1 VSNYTSP
8 YGFGP
13 LTDAVLDA
21 VADRHDA
28 SVDEIGERLE
38 RRLTRDDDRYASADS
53 VLTDTV
59 RDWIERNGWD
69 EILGPAV
76 DQFDDKLFPEEASA

>member
-1 VSNYTSP
+1 MSYG

-13 LTDAVLDA
+13 VTDAVLSA

-28 SVDEIGERLE
+28 SVEEIITRLN

-59 RDWIERNGWD
+59 RDWIESEAWD
-69 EILGPAV
+69 EVLGPAV
-76 DQFDDKLFPEEASA
+76 DQFDDRLFPEETSR